1 MTECGRSLQLHRV
14 IAVNV
19 SKKLSAELA
28 AKPTATEL
36 HVRNVKYSALEKLLD
51 FIYSG
56 KVLLSNPNDLQD
68 FADAHNVLRVDLGV
82 KVDKMIARSPI
93 GSLPTK
99 PIKLTKKGQNG
110 KKGSYQPP
118 ILRPQPSINPTMSD
132 DPSKITQE

>member
-1 MTECGRSLQLHRV
+1 MPR
-14 IAVNV
+14 
-19 SKKLSAELA
+19 
-28 AKPTATEL
+28 
-36 HVRNVKYSALEKLLD
+36 
-51 FIYSG
+51 
-56 KVLLSNPNDLQD
+56 NPNDLQD
-68 FADAHNVLRVDLGV
+68 FADAQNVLRVDLGV

-118 ILRPQPSINPTMSD
+118 ILPPHPQPSINPTMSD